1 MKKLF
6 LIAASLFLFMSS
18 AQKSFGQ
25 CNPATFQGV
34 FNITQ
39 TTAQPTINSTGPT
52 NYVEYGLTG
61 FTPGT
66 GATAGVGGTLVLIPT
81 TQNFVTITGL
91 TPYTSYQIYTR
102 KNCSGTW
109 SANSSAYAFGT
120 AYNCNNSSAI
130 NCSQLVTLN
139 IPSGPGAWV
148 SIGGKEVIYK
158 FTPPIYGNHTLY
170 LPATTSAT
178 QTAEYYF
185 KSSSSGCTE
194 SGFTFIGSSHPSV
207 TQSFSF
213 GPLNAGTEYYIM
225 VNAFSQTGVSS
236 QFRIDCPTSGCGTP
250 TGFSSTNVG
259 TTSATINWQ
268 AVVNATSYDI
278 QYRINGSATWINT
291 ASSSATKNLTGLTP
305 GSIYEWRVSAYCTNG
320 GGASSAWTASQF
332 FTTTASACSIPS
344 NLSVSSVLF
353 PPDVTFSWDAVPGAI
368 SYDVRYGPGG
378 NFGPP
383 VNVTT
388 NSYLANLQ
396 FDNYTFQWQVRSI
409 CGPGDTSAYSPLV
422 TFTTPQFCTPPSALY
437 VSSANI
443 TTTSALLE
451 WSALTCN
458 GNYTL
463 RYRVNGTATWSYINN
478 IIIVCPAL
486 KNYSLTGLL
495 PATSYE
501 WEIGLNCVSGPPVQ
515 WPGTTWVFT
524 TLACAPATITG
535 STTFCAGSAI
545 TLTANTG
552 TGITYQWYKNS
563 VAQSGATSSTYLI
576 GSAGTYYVV
585 ETSSCGTATSNSLVV
600 TQINNPNPTMS
611 YTTPTTFC
619 SPGTI
624 TFTANTFAG
633 VTYQWQKNSIDIA
646 GATNQTYTATTNGKY
661 RVKQTANGCTKQ
673 GQDVQVTTATSVAS
687 VIAAN
692 GPTSFCTG
700 GSVVLSVSNAIP
712 GYSYQWKNNNVN
724 ISGATLS
731 NYTATTA
738 GSYTCYVSANCGN
751 ATSNAIA
758 VSTGGIVALV
768 NPSGTVN
775 ICTGATVALSAN
787 TGTGYAFQWKKN
799 GTNIT
804 GATAST
810 YNATTAG
817 AYTVAITSPCGNATS
832 VATTVVITALT
843 ATASPSSTTIC
854 NGSAATFTANT
865 GYNFT
870 YQWYRAGI
878 AIAGATNSTHANST
892 AGNYTVVITQ
902 GGVCSATSNIAS
914 LTVISNPNPTVT
926 LSGPTTFCAGQS
938 VTITANTFAGVT
950 YQWIKGSTNIAGAT
964 NQSYTAT
971 TAGQY
976 NVKETASG
984 CTKQMGVPVVVTVNC
999 REEANELAVG
1009 STQLTV
1015 VPNPF
1020 TNEFEVNGLKFEIGD
1035 RIEMMDVLGKV
1046 VLSRAINTA
1055 TENCKLQ
1062 TVNFPSGIYF
1072 LKVTTSTEQK
1082 TVKVVKQ

>member
-1 MKKLF
+1 MTRKILSNF
-6 LIAASLFLFMSS
+6 IISIFVITSNLYSQNAPSIQWQNTIGGGSNDELYLIE
-18 AQKSFGQ
+18 
-25 CNPATFQGV
+25 
-34 FNITQ
+34 Q
-39 TTAQPTINSTGPT
+39 TTDGGYILAGKSESNLSGDKSESSNGSYDYWIIKTDANGNILWQNTIGGDSGDDLYSIQQTADGGYILGGSSLSTISGDKT
-52 NYVEYGLTG
+52 EGWIGWYDYWIVKTDAAGNIQWQNTIGGSLSDELYYIRQ
-61 FTPGT
+61 
-66 GATAGVGGTLVLIPT
+66 TADGGYIL
-81 TQNFVTITGL
+81 GGK
-91 TPYTSYQIYTR
+91 S
-102 KNCSGTW
+102 
-109 SANSSAYAFGT
+109 NSSISSDKT
-120 AYNCNNSSAI
+120 ENNNGGYDYWIIKTDAAG
-130 NCSQLVTLN
+130 N
-139 IPSGPGAWV
+139 IQWQNT
-148 SIGGKEVIYK
+148 IGGSGDDALQSIQQ
-158 FTPPIYGNHTLY
+158 
-170 LPATTSAT
+170 TTDGGYILGGWSN
-178 QTAEYYF
+178 
-185 KSSSSGCTE
+185 SNISGDKTE
-194 SGFTFIGSSHPSV
+194 S
-207 TQSFSF
+207 
-213 GPLNAGTEYYIM
+213 
-225 VNAFSQTGVSS
+225 
-236 QFRIDCPTSGCGTP
+236 
-250 TGFSSTNVG
+250 
-259 TTSATINWQ
+259 
-268 AVVNATSYDI
+268 
-278 QYRINGSATWINT
+278 
-291 ASSSATKNLTGLTP
+291 
-305 GSIYEWRVSAYCTNG
+305 TNG
-320 GGASSAWTASQF
+320 GIDYWIIKTDAIGNIQWQNTIGGSGFDVLLSIQQTTDGGYILGGYSGSNISGDKTENNMGQSNTNDFWIVKTNSSGNIQWQNTIGGSISEELNCIRQTADGGYILGGVSESNISGDKTENSNGSWDYWIVKTNSSGNIQWQNTIGGSDF
-332 FTTTASACSIPS
+332 EILYSIQQTIDEGYILGGYSYS
-344 NLSVSSVLF
+344 NISGDKTENSNGVSDYWIVKLF
-353 PPDVTFSWDAVPGAI
+353 PS
-368 SYDVRYGPGG
+368 
-378 NFGPP
+378 
-383 VNVTT
+383 
-388 NSYLANLQ
+388 
-396 FDNYTFQWQVRSI
+396 
-409 CGPGDTSAYSPLV
+409 
-422 TFTTPQFCTPPSALY
+422 
-437 VSSANI
+437 
-443 TTTSALLE
+443 
-451 WSALTCN
+451 
-458 GNYTL
+458 
-463 RYRVNGTATWSYINN
+463 
-478 IIIVCPAL
+478 
-486 KNYSLTGLL
+486 
-495 PATSYE
+495 
-501 WEIGLNCVSGPPVQ
+501 
-515 WPGTTWVFT
+515 
-524 TLACAPATITG
+524 CAATITPA
-535 STTFCAGSAI
+535 SPVSFCAGSAV

-585 ETSSCGTATSNSLVV
+585 ETSTCGTATSNSLVV
-600 TQINNPNPTMS
+600 NQINNPNPTFT
-611 YTTPTTFC
+611 YTSPTTFC

-787 TGTGYAFQWKKN
+787 TGTGYTFQWKKN
-799 GTNIT
+799 GTNIS
-804 GATAST
+804 GATT
-810 YNATTAG
+810 QNYGATTAG
-817 AYTVAITSPCGNATS
+817 NYTVAITSPCGNATS
-832 VATTVVITALT
+832 VATTVVIAPLT
-843 ATASPSSTTIC
+843 ATASPANTTIC

-878 AIAGATNSTHANST
+878 AIAGATSSTHANST

-902 GGVCSATSNIAS
+902 GGVCSATSNIAT

-999 REEANELAVG
+999 REEEENGLAVG
-1009 STQLTV
+1009 NGQLTV

-1020 TNEFEVNGLKFEIGD
+1020 TSEFMVSGLEFKVGD
-1035 RIEMMDVLGKV
+1035 RIEMMDVLGKIV
-1046 VLSRAINTA
+1046 YTETLTKASPSGRLVGLSS
-1055 TENCKLQ
+1055 
-1062 TVNFPSGIYF
+1062 FPSGIYF
-1072 LKVTTSTEQK
+1072 LQVTTSSPKK
-1082 TVKVVKQ
+1082 TIKVVKQ